1 MLEGRQSS
9 RKAAKQAVVAPCDA
23 GVKASRTCTPLAAL
37 VLRLPPG
44 QLRVHTR
51 PANDTWIAASCLA
64 RQLPL
69 ATLNLKDFADV
80 VEHERPEIVPTQ

>member
-1 MLEGRQSS
+1 
-9 RKAAKQAVVAPCDA
+9 
-23 GVKASRTCTPLAAL
+23 

-44 QLRVHTR
+44 QLRGHTR

-69 ATLNLKDFADV
+69 ATLNLKDFADL